1 MIVEAIVTT
10 CDAEGRVNVAPMG
23 PEVDETVQSFVLK
36 PFKSSTT
43 YQNLLTC
50 PHAVIH
56 LTDDVELIA
65 QAAIGKLDAT
75 SVTEKFLDRWWKL
88 RDCCRWFA
96 IEVSECEPD
105 SHPDRV
111 RACCRVVHQGEQR
124 SMLGFCRAKH
134 AVIEASILATRIS
147 FLGRSE
153 VKHQMELLR
162 PLIEKTAGLGEQMAW
177 SQLERFV
184 DG

>member
-1 MIVEAIVTT
+1 MIVEAVVTT
-10 CDAEGRVNVAPMG
+10 CDADGKVNVAPMG
-23 PEVDETVQSFVLK
+23 PEVDESLSTFVLK
-36 PFKSSTT
+36 PFKSSHT
-43 YQNLLTC
+43 YQNLLHS
-50 PHAVIH
+50 PRAVIH

-65 QAAIGKLDAT
+65 QAITGSLDA
-75 SVTEKFLDRWWKL
+75 SAVTQPWLERWWKL

-96 IEVSECEPD
+96 IEVGSFEAD

-111 RACCRVVHQGEQR
+111 RALCRVVHQGEQR

-134 AVIEASILATRIS
+134 AVLEASILATRIA
-147 FLGRSE
+147 FLGRDE
-153 VKHQMELLR
+153 VKQQMSLLR
-162 PLIEKTAGLGEQMAW
+162 PLIEKTGGLSERMAW

>member
-1 MIVEAIVTT
+1 MIIEAIVTS
-10 CDAEGRVNVAPMG
+10 CDADGRVNVAPMG
-23 PEVDETVQSFVLK
+23 PEVDERLEAFVLK
-36 PFKSSTT
+36 PFKSATT
-43 YQNLLTC
+43 YQNLQSC
-50 PHAVIH
+50 PRAVIH

-65 QAAIGKLDAT
+65 KAAIGQLDAVT
-75 SVTEKFLDRWWKL
+75 VTEKLLDQWWKL

-96 IEVSECEPD
+96 IEVSNWEPD

-111 RACCRVVHQGEQR
+111 RVACRVVHQGEQR

-162 PLIEKTAGLGEQMAW
+162 PLIDKTAGLSERMAW

>member
-10 CDAEGRVNVAPMG
+10 CDAEGRVNIAPMG
-23 PEVDETVQSFVLK
+23 PEVDESLESFVLK

-43 YQNLLTC
+43 YQNLLLHS
-50 PHAVIH
+50 HAVIH
-56 LTDDVELIA
+56 LTDDVELLA
-65 QAAIGKLDAT
+65 LAAIGKLDGTQAC
-75 SVTEKFLDRWWKL
+75 ERLLDHWWKL

-96 IEVSECEPD
+96 VDVATLEPD
-105 SHPDRV
+105 AHPDRV
-111 RACCRVVHQGEQR
+111 RANCQVIHQGEQR

-134 AVIEASILATRIS
+134 AVIEASILATRIK

-153 VKHQMELLR
+153 VKQQMDLLR
-162 PLIEKTAGLGEQMAW
+162 PLIEKTGGLSERLAW

>member
-1 MIVEAIVTT
+1 
-10 CDAEGRVNVAPMG
+10 MG
-23 PEVDETVQSFVLK
+23 PEVDESLQSFVLK
-36 PFKSSTT
+36 TVQEFDDLPKPAD
-43 YQNLLTC
+43 L
-50 PHAVIH
+50 PRAVIH

-65 QAAIGKLDAT
+65 RSAVGKLDAVA
-75 SVTEKFLDRWWKL
+75 VTEKLLEHWWKL

-96 IEVSECEPD
+96 VEVSAQEVD

-111 RACCRVVHQGEQR
+111 RAHCRIVHQGEQR

-162 PLIEKTAGLGEQMAW
+162 PLIEKTGGLSEQMAW
-177 SQLERFV
+177 TQLERFV